1 MKKVTIRLIMIVI
14 LVTLAC
20 PVQVYS
26 VPPPWAITAKPDV
39 VYVRPPQ
46 CTVSFT
52 IYVTNFYKT
61 QPIRVFIE
69 RDPRNPLAPTE
80 FLYDGSDQVPTRMPD
95 WQSTVT
101 ALFTS
106 PWETPP
112 GRYTLKIYAFP
123 PGEVWGDVYTTVDYV
138 IEDTGVKTCSED
150 HVTATFTTFTTP
162 SYTVSTTYRTTTW
175 EPPPE
180 QPPSLWDQIARILP
194 TVVIVAVILAI
205 VALAAVLARRR
216 SAHRLRGATA
226 VKARFCTNCGATIP
240 EGSGYCPNCGE
251 KI

>member
-1 MKKVTIRLIMIVI
+1 MIVI
-14 LVTLAC
+14 LVTLAS

-26 VPPPWAITAKPDV
+26 VPPPWNITAEPDV

-46 CTVSFT
+46 CTMSFT
-52 IYVTNFYKT
+52 IYVTNYYKT

-69 RDPRNPLAPTE
+69 RDPRNPLAPTK
-80 FLYDGSDQVPTRMPD
+80 FLYDGSDQVPTRIPD

-205 VALAAVLARRR
+205 VVLAAVLARRR

>member
-1 MKKVTIRLIMIVI
+1 MKKVTIQLIMIVI

-26 VPPPWAITAKPDV
+26 VPPPWNITAEPDV
-39 VYVRPPQ
+39 IYVRPPQ

-52 IYVTNFYKT
+52 IYVTNYYKT

-80 FLYDGSDQVPTRMPD
+80 LLYDGSDQVPTRMPD

-101 ALFTS
+101 ARFAS
-106 PWETPP
+106 PWETSP

-123 PGEVWGDVYTTVDYV
+123 PGEVWRDVYTTVDYV
-138 IEDTGVKTCSED
+138 IEDTGVKACSED
-150 HVTATFTTFTTP
+150 HVTATFTTP
-162 SYTVSTTYRTTTW
+162 SYTVSTTYRTITS

-180 QPPSLWDQIARILP
+180 QPPSLWDQTARILP
-194 TVVIVAVILAI
+194 TVALLVVLLVI
-205 VALAAVLARRR
+205 AVLAVVLLRRR
-216 SAHRLRGATA
+216 SAHRLHSATT
-226 VKARFCTNCGATIP
+226 VKARFCTNCGTTIP
-240 EGSGYCPNCGE
+240 EGSVYCPNCGE